1 MTTTTADT
9 GTLIYE
15 SIPAAAL
22 DALRQAGQD
31 EAGNPLTVFTDT
43 EGGSP
48 LRCCLRE
55 IRPGEDVLLI
65 AYTPPHTDGAY
76 AERGP
81 VFVHAQACPGYP
93 TPHAYPPG
101 LAHREQVVR
110 AYDHHG
116 RIADGVRVADG
127 ESAEL
132 VIAQM
137 LARPDIQ
144 AVHLR
149 NVEAGCYNFAVR
161 RG

>member
-1 MTTTTADT
+1 MTTTTVGA
-9 GTLIYE
+9 GALIYE
-15 SIPAAAL
+15 AIPAAEL
-22 DALRQAGQD
+22 DALRLAGRD
-31 EAGNPLTVFTDT
+31 EAGNPLTVLTDG

-55 IRPGEDVLLI
+55 IQPGEDVLLI
-65 AYTPPHTDGAY
+65 AYTPPHSHGAY

-81 VFVHAQACPGYP
+81 VFVHAQRCPGYQ
-93 TPHAYPPG
+93 TEHTYPPG

-110 AYDHHG
+110 GYDHLG
-116 RIADGVRVADG
+116 RIAAGVRVADG
-127 ESAEL
+127 ASAEL